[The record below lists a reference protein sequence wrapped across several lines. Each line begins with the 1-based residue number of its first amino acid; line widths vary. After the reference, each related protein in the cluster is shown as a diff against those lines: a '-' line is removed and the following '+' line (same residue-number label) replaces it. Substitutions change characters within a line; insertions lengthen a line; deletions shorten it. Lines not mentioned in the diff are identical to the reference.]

1 MNPLEGK
8 TKEEIE
14 QLLRDYIATVNNP
27 EYKGD
32 KDIINAKFPE
42 FQGIDAEVLE
52 EYIATYD
59 NPDYSGNYA
68 VINAKFP
75 EFFEGAGVKKKTHNK
90 DIWHLLWKMVLRIC
104 QTFLKLT
111 PTHLPTT

>member
-75 EFFEGAGVKKKTHNK
+75 EFFEGAGVKKKDPQQGDMASSLEDGSSEKLFRGTFR
-90 DIWHLLWKMVLRIC
+90 KMD
-104 QTFLKLT
+104 T
-111 PTHLPTT
+111 